1 MNAKAFLATE
11 AITGNTGE
19 ALLVGAMVGQKQ
31 HRHEYQQGYQDGYEA
46 ARREFERRVM
56 VPVVVQERPH
66 QRDRGFNVGAALAVD
81 AVTGRPMEGL
91 AAGMMMGRRR
101 HHGF

>member
-1 MNAKAFLATE
+1 MNAKAFLVTE

-31 HRHEYQQGYQDGYEA
+31 HRQEYQQGYNDGYEA
-46 ARREFERRVM
+46 ARREFHQRVI
-56 VPVVVQERPH
+56 VPVVLEERPRH
-66 QRDRGFNVGAALAVD
+66 RDRGFNVGAALAVD

-91 AAGMMMGRRR
+91 AAGMMMGHRR